1 MIQMTIMPKDD
12 YLAMLNARMK
22 FIGSGSMPATSSAF
36 KAAASVVATVWKGY
50 ATGTAIPGSEKPIK
64 SASYAAGVKVLQG
77 GPFEYTIYNDSKMAQ
92 SIEDGT
98 PELDMKTTHPY
109 GPKSRVANK
118 GTKSHP
124 RWVPYLIIPIRW
136 GTPGSGGH
144 FRNIIPEQVYA
155 MLRAQM
161 KAGEFVRTSV
171 KKTTHLEANFAGE
184 GVPRAEY
191 QGENGQDGWGSV
203 LNGIGGNMEGMSVMN
218 NDSGKKKSSGYMTF
232 RIISAESPV
241 GSWIKPAVPAR
252 NISRLVAENTRDI
265 VTEMI
270 QSGILKDIGKI

>member
-1 MIQMTIMPKDD
+1 MIQMTIMSKDD

-22 FIGSGSMPATSSAF
+22 IMGSGYMPATSSAF
-36 KAAASVVATVWKGY
+36 KKAANLISTVWKGY
-50 ATGTAIPGSEKPIK
+50 ATGTPIPGSEKPIK
-64 SASYAAGVKVLQG
+64 SASYAAGVKILQG

-98 PELDMKTTHPY
+98 PQLDMKTTHPY
-109 GPKSRVANK
+109 GKKSRISKK
-118 GTKSHP
+118 GI
-124 RWVPYLIIPIRW
+124 PYLIIPFRW

-144 FRNIIPEQVYA
+144 FRNIIPEQIYA
-155 MLRAQM
+155 MLRAEI

-171 KKTTHLEANFAGE
+171 KTTTHLEANFAGE

-191 QGENGQDGWGSV
+191 QGRNEFDGWGSILDGV
-203 LNGIGGNMEGMSVMN
+203 GGNMEGMSAMN
-218 NDSGKKKSSGYMTF
+218 NDSTKKKSTAYMTF
-232 RIISAESPV
+232 RIISAESPA

-252 NISRLVAENTRDI
+252 NISRLVADNTRDI

-270 QSGILKDIGKI
+270 QTGMIKDVGKL